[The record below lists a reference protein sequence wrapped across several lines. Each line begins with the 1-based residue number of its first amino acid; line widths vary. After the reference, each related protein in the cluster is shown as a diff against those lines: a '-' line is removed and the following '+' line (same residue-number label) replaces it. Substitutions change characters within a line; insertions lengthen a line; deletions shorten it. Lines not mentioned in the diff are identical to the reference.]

1 MPIIGLTDRTPS
13 FKELG
18 RLRLGIPKS
27 EAAVSGPREISYF
40 RPDFRP
46 DAGEAV
52 EQFTKIYGD
61 KPTRINI
68 RFPFTQVER
77 VWDAFYMCY
86 NKSGLLGMADGQ
98 KWLYL
103 RNNQTSE
110 LLVKDGMPS
119 QVSDKLPVDSNGLP
133 YLPFDKKIPVYSY
146 KSKAG
151 ADVAVFAKPEGR
163 LKVLVPELKQAAY
176 MTVITHSIYN
186 VMRISEQMAGIEQI
200 ARNAGMSLPLVPV
213 VLSRRKELIS
223 VSIDGKKAMQEHYLL
238 NVEIDPDWMEAQ
250 FKYLNA
256 LLPGVTPLPVK
267 LSLPAWTDNG
277 VPPEDLSEDES
288 GEEVVPP
295 GQEAQPKASEQ
306 SANGLTFLSA
316 LQVKTPKG
324 SALGDL
330 TDEQMTLLQLKANGD
345 IQKAAEY
352 LLGVAIADDGDFDTY
367 FNFLSL
373 AQDKKIAVPPL
384 PEKVTRI
391 QLWREMQKLIEL
403 TK

>member
-27 EAAVSGPREISYF
+27 EADVSGPREISYF

-61 KPTRINI
+61 KPTRINV

-77 VWDAFYMCY
+77 VWDAYYMCY

-103 RNNQTSE
+103 RNNQSSE

-133 YLPFDKKIPVYSY
+133 YWPFDKKIPVYSY

-256 LLPGVTPLPVK
+256 LLPGVTPLPAQ

-288 GEEVVPP
+288 GEEVVQPVATPP
-295 GQEAQPKASEQ
+295 AQPST
-306 SANGLTFLSA
+306 NGLTFMSA

-324 SALGDL
+324 TPLNTL
-330 TDEQMTLLQLKANGD
+330 TDEQMTVLQLKGEGEA
-345 IQKAAEY
+345 QKTAGY
-352 LLGVAIADDGDFDTY
+352 LLGVAVPEDYDNY
-367 FNFLSL
+367 FSL
-373 AQDKKIAVPPL
+373 LTVAEDKKISVPPL